1 MRKFI
6 GSFILLFLFAD
17 LALPQGTAKTEKVVI
32 EDDQNYVL
40 LVAKRIQT
48 MEKELE
54 EVAAKGFRVMY
65 AIPSYPYEIAIL
77 LGRGQGGETAPVRY
91 KLLSSSDTKTIEQ
104 ELSKAAQQGDRL
116 LSRAI
121 ISKVGF
127 RSVSLVMLMEHDPQ
141 SNKSYE
147 YKLIAANKETKLH
160 KRIDEE
166 KSRGFV
172 PVTMV
177 TMGKELIILEKVLF
191 SEKK

>member
-6 GSFILLFLFAD
+6 GSFILLFLLAD
-17 LALPQGTAKTEKVVI
+17 LALPQGTAKTEKVII

-65 AIPSYPYEIAIL
+65 ATPSYPYEIAIL

-104 ELSKAAQQGDRL
+104 ELSKAAQQGYRL
-116 LSRAI
+116 LPRAI

-127 RSVSLVMLMEHDPQ
+127 RSVSLVMLMEHDPR

-147 YKLIAANKETKLH
+147 YKLIAANKETQLH

-177 TMGKELIILEKVLF
+177 TMGKELIILEKALF